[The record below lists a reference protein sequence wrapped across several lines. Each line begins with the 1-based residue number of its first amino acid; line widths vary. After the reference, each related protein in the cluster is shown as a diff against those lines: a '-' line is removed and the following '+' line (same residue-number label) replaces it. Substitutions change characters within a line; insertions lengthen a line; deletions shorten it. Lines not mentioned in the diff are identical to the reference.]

1 MKVVITGGGGF
12 IGRKLAHKILE
23 RGELTGPSGQREA
36 VTEVVLFDA
45 VAPPDGEFTDE
56 RVRAVVGD
64 ITDAGLVASVIDG
77 DTNSVF
83 HLAAVVSAGAEADFD
98 LGYHVS
104 THETTSLCPVKR
116 ILVADQQTCLPSG
129 IQWGV
134 WLRRP
139 ESCPRVFLQ

>member
-83 HLAAVVSAGAEADFD
+83 HLAAVVSAGAEAD
-98 LGYHVS
+98 
-104 THETTSLCPVKR
+104 
-116 ILVADQQTCLPSG
+116 
-129 IQWGV
+129 
-134 WLRRP
+134 
-139 ESCPRVFLQ
+139 